1 MGSKLSDIGIQR
13 QRKLNGSLFPI
24 FERTRD
30 CLPMQILKKCCLEFL
45 PEHIMEEDTCDALGV
60 NLVNS
65 PSHNETVY

>member
-13 QRKLNGSLFPI
+13 QRKLNGGLFPI
-24 FERTRD
+24 FE
-30 CLPMQILKKCCLEFL
+30 QIILRKCCLEFL